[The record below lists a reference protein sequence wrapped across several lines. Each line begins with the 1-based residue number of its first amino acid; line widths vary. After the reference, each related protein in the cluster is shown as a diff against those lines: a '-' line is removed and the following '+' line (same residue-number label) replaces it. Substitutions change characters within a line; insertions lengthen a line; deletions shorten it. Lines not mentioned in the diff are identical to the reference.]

1 MGRIMPLALT
11 RLRGVIGMENNKKIY
26 IAVATVALLA
36 VIVWAMWP
44 LFRTPGP
51 SGVDQKI
58 EAIEKRLDE
67 LMEKIEKREV
77 SVKHEIKQKREEIKK
92 EVDYLPPDSV
102 CAELN
107 RELSEFRGVAGSAG
121 GVASE

>member
-1 MGRIMPLALT
+1 MGLIMPLALT

-26 IAVATVALLA
+26 IAVAIVALLA
-36 VIVWAMWP
+36 VIAWVAWP

-58 EAIEKRLDE
+58 EAIEKRLDM

-77 SVKHEIKQKREEIKK
+77 SVKHEIEQKREEIKK
-92 EVDYLPPDSV
+92 EVGSLPPDGV

>member
-1 MGRIMPLALT
+1 MLLRAT
-11 RLRGVIGMENNKKIY
+11 RLREVIEMENNKKIY
-26 IAVATVALLA
+26 IAVAIVALLA
-36 VIVWAMWP
+36 VIAWVVWP

-51 SGVDQKI
+51 SVVDQKI

-77 SVKHEIKQKREEIKK
+77 SVKYEIKQKREEIKK
-92 EVDYLPPDSV
+92 EVDCLPPDSV

-121 GVASE
+121 GVANE

>member
-1 MGRIMPLALT
+1 MLLRAT

-26 IAVATVALLA
+26 IAVAIVALLA
-36 VIVWAMWP
+36 VIAWAVWP
-44 LFRTPGP
+44 LFRAPGL
-51 SGVDQKI
+51 SVVDQKI

-92 EVDYLPPDSV
+92 EVDCLPPDSV

-121 GVASE
+121 GVANE

>member
-1 MGRIMPLALT
+1 MPLALT
-11 RLRGVIGMENNKKIY
+11 RLRGGIGMENIKKIY
-26 IAVATVALLA
+26 IAVAIVALLA
-36 VIVWAMWP
+36 VIAWAVWP
-44 LFRTPGP
+44 LFRAPGP
-51 SGVDQKI
+51 SMVDQKI

-92 EVDYLPPDSV
+92 EVDCLPPDSV

>member
-1 MGRIMPLALT
+1 M
-11 RLRGVIGMENNKKIY
+11 IGMENNKKIY
-26 IAVATVALLA
+26 IAVAVAALIA
-36 VIVWAMWP
+36 VVAWVVWP

-51 SGVDQKI
+51 SAVDQKI
-58 EAIEKRLDE
+58 EAIEKRLDV
-67 LMEKIEKREV
+67 LVEKIEKKEV
-77 SVKHEIKQKREEIKK
+77 SVKHDIKQKQEEIKK
-92 EVDYLPPDSV
+92 EVDCLPPNNV

>member
-1 MGRIMPLALT
+1 MLLRAT

-26 IAVATVALLA
+26 IAVAIVALLA
-36 VIVWAMWP
+36 VIAWVVWP
-44 LFRTPGP
+44 LFRAPGL
-51 SGVDQKI
+51 SVVDQKI

-92 EVDYLPPDSV
+92 EVENLPPDGV
-102 CAELN
+102 CNELN

-121 GVASE
+121 GVANE

>member
-1 MGRIMPLALT
+1 MGS
-11 RLRGVIGMENNKKIY
+11 NKKIY
-26 IAVATVALLA
+26 IAVTIVALLV
-36 VIVWAMWP
+36 VIAWVVWP

-51 SGVDQKI
+51 SAVDQKI
-58 EAIEKRLDE
+58 EAIEKRLDV
-67 LMEKIEKREV
+67 LVEKIEKKEV

-92 EVDYLPPDSV
+92 EVDCLPPDSV

-107 RELSEFRGVAGSAG
+107 RELSVFRGVEGGAG